1 MRIVGCGDDTCRIAE
16 GSALSADR
24 RDSQQHSE
32 VQMAVEFLSILIF
45 TFALVLLGLGAITW
59 FIERGTR
66 RTLGLLMM
74 ASALIVAAGYAFLGS
89 RFSIAIFDRLIIT
102 IDLPRLMTTAI
113 VYTIGVLMGFGL
125 AGGVFLWISGRL
137 VKPTGLER
145 KLAVFVVVI
154 LIIALAISVIA
165 VQISR

>member
-1 MRIVGCGDDTCRIAE
+1 M
-16 GSALSADR
+16 L
-24 RDSQQHSE
+24 
-32 VQMAVEFLSILIF
+32 EFLSILIF
-45 TFALVLLGLGAITW
+45 TFALALLGLGAITW

-66 RTLGLLMM
+66 RTLGLLMVI
-74 ASALIVAAGYAFLGS
+74 SAIIIAMGYAFLGS
-89 RFSIAIFDRLIIT
+89 RYAIALFGRLIIT

-113 VYTIGVLMGFGL
+113 VYTIGVLSGFGL

-145 KLAVFVVVI
+145 KLAIFVTVI
-154 LIIALAISVIA
+154 LIIALVISLIA

>member
-1 MRIVGCGDDTCRIAE
+1 MM
-16 GSALSADR
+16 L
-24 RDSQQHSE
+24 
-32 VQMAVEFLSILIF
+32 EFLSILIF
-45 TFALVLLGLGAITW
+45 TFALALLGLGAITW

-66 RTLGLLMM
+66 RTLGLLMVI
-74 ASALIVAAGYAFLGS
+74 SAIIIAMGYAFLGS
-89 RFSIAIFDRLIIT
+89 RYAIALFGRLIIT

-113 VYTIGVLMGFGL
+113 VYTIGVLSGFGL

-145 KLAVFVVVI
+145 KLAIFVTVI
-154 LIIALAISVIA
+154 LIIALVISLIA